1 MSKIKTGIF
10 GYGYANKVFHIPL
23 IEANENLE
31 IVAISSSS
39 PQNHKYPQSSHDE
52 LLNNEDIEL
61 VVIATPNNTHF
72 ELAKKCLLY
81 NKNIVVDKP
90 FTISSLE
97 AIELKEIAKQKNKQ
111 IFVFHNRRFD
121 ADFLTIQKLIKENV
135 FGDILY
141 FESHFDR
148 YRPIVRE
155 RWRESA
161 DKGAGLWYDLG
172 SHLVDQALQLFGT
185 PKLVNVNTAKTRE
198 NSPAIDW
205 FNAFLDFGQTKAV
218 LQASMMVR
226 CEGPR
231 FIIHGTKA
239 SYLKYGLDC
248 QENNMLNGLS
258 PSDNGFGTDSKKGK
272 LYIND
277 NPPIEIENEIG
288 NYKIIYQNIFECLRN
303 EKKPLIEINGVI
315 ETIKILEKGL

>member
-1 MSKIKTGIF
+1 MEKIKTGIF

-23 IEANENLE
+23 IEANENFE
-31 IVAISSSS
+31 IISISSSS
-39 PQNHKYPQSSHDE
+39 PHNHNYLQSSHDE
-52 LLNNEDIEL
+52 LLNNKDIEL

-72 ELAKKCLLY
+72 DLAKKCLLN
-81 NKNIVVDKP
+81 NKNIIVDKP
-90 FTISSLE
+90 FTITSIE
-97 AIELKEIAKQKNKQ
+97 AVELKEIAEKQNKK

-135 FGDILY
+135 FGEILY

-148 YRPIVRE
+148 YRPIVRN

-161 DKGAGLWYDLG
+161 EMGAGLWYDLG
-172 SHLVDQALQLFGT
+172 SHLVDQVLQLFGT
-185 PKLVNVNTAKTRE
+185 PREININSAKTRE

-205 FNAFLDFGQTKAV
+205 FHTFLDFGQTKAV

-226 CEGPR
+226 GEGPR

-239 SYLKYGLDC
+239 SYIKYGLDS
-248 QENNMLNGLS
+248 QETDMLNGLS
-258 PSDNGFGTDSKKGK
+258 PNYIGFGIDRKKGK
-272 LYIND
+272 LYIDD

-288 NYKIIYQNIFECLRN
+288 NYNIIYQNIFECLRL
-303 EKKPLIEINGVI
+303 EKTPLIEINGVI